1 MDRIMSFPAD
11 ILGFLFRQPTEQTST
26 KVQSESLLPSQ
37 KSPLPLNHSDQQSHS
52 RSLSQLQVSS
62 LDGKEVSTNLSG
74 RTTSED
80 VYLRNALKADIR
92 GVSVSKGFR
101 ELGQPKAGSF
111 KTDDGQK
118 RCFSSLNSTN
128 SDGARVLK
136 RLRHEKDSSM
146 STLSFLDKDSQKDY
160 LESEAR
166 QAYEPSDRG
175 KALRKPYEQSVKG
188 RALCKASSPGRH

>member
-11 ILGFLFRQPTEQTST
+11 ILGFFFRQPTEQTST

-37 KSPLPLNHSDQQSHS
+37 KSPFPLNHSDQQSHS

-62 LDGKEVSTNLSG
+62 LDSKEVSTNLSS
-74 RTTSED
+74 RNTSED

-111 KTDDGQK
+111 KADDGQK

-136 RLRHEKDSSM
+136 RSRHEKDSSM
-146 STLSFLDKDSQKDY
+146 STLSFLDKASQKDY

-166 QAYEPSDRG
+166 QAYEPSDKG
-175 KALRKPYEQSVKG
+175 KAFRKPYEQSVKG
-188 RALCKASSPGRH
+188 RAVCRAFSQGRH